1 MSTMKNLLAT
11 ILLFVAVASAQTARA
26 QDPAARLELYGGYTY
41 TRFNINSDVSGQP
54 PAQTFNGNGGG
65 GELTYNLTN
74 WLGALGETGGYW
86 ATSTTM
92 ASKAGAAIP
101 YLFGPRAS
109 FRRHTVTPFAQV
121 LAGGVV
127 TSSGIAEFGWQNHFA
142 MAAGGGIDV
151 RVSKY
156 LSIRPAEAEYFMTK
170 IPDGLNNR
178 QNNFRFSTGL
188 TLLVGRK

>member
-1 MSTMKNLLAT
+1 MKNLLPVV
-11 ILLFVAVASAQTARA
+11 LLFGAIASAQMARA
-26 QDPAARLELYGGYTY
+26 QDLASKVELYGGYTY
-41 TRFNINSDVSGQP
+41 TRWNINSDVSGQP
-54 PAQTFNGNGGG
+54 PSQTFNGNGGG

-92 ASKAGAAIP
+92 PSKAGAAIP

-109 FRRHTVTPFAQV
+109 LRRRTVTPFAQV

-127 TSSGIAEFGWQNHFA
+127 TSSGIEEFGWQNHFA

-151 RVSKY
+151 RASKH
-156 LSIRPAEAEYFMTK
+156 LSIRPVEAEYFMTK

-188 TLLVGRK
+188 TLLLGRR